1 MLSKKLLNPGKWLS
15 LLSIV
20 VLLGSIVSL
29 DAATV
34 LAAFPDPATYY
45 TLKAVHSGKCMDV
58 QAPNTSDGA
67 KIGQWTCNNN
77 YWQHWNF
84 QDAGSGYYRVISRNS
99 NKCLDVTGASTAN
112 SAQIIQWACNGGT
125 NQQWQLVATGSNY
138 QLKARHSGKCADV
151 TSAST
156 ADGALVKQYTCGSGN
171 NQKWT
176 FTAVGAAPTPT
187 PTVTPPPGGN
197 QNPALPGYN
206 ADPHAIILNNT
217 FYIYPTTDGIAGWGA
232 TSFKAWSSTNL
243 VDWTDRGVI
252 LDLISGISWCDANA
266 WAPAMIQRGST
277 YYFYF
282 SACQSIGVASSS
294 SPTGPFTDMRGS
306 ALITVGQY
314 GGQSIDPMVFA
325 DDDGQYY
332 LYFGQGELNVVKL
345 NADMK
350 SLNGTPTNIA
360 PAGYNEG
367 TFVFKRNGT
376 YYFMWSENDTRSED
390 YRVAYGTATS
400 PLGPITK
407 KSVILQKNLSLGI
420 KGTGHHSVI
429 KTSSGAYYIVYH
441 RFGIPG
447 GDGTHREVCID
458 KLEFNTDGTIKPV
471 TVTLAGITSPVTP

>member
-1 MLSKKLLNPGKWLS
+1 MSIKHFIAIKNYFVFFSIVVMFAS
-15 LLSIV
+15 LLSLNISV
-20 VLLGSIVSL
+20 
-29 DAATV
+29 A
-34 LAAFPDPATYY
+34 LAAPLPGTYY
-45 TLKAVHSGKCMDV
+45 TLKAVHSNKCLDV
-58 QAPNTSDGA
+58 QAPNTADGSR
-67 KIGQWTCNNN
+67 IGQWTCNGNP
-77 YWQHWNF
+77 WQTWYLV
-84 QDAGSGYYRVISRNS
+84 DKGSGYYNLVSLNS
-99 NKCLDVTGASTAN
+99 GKCMDVTGASTAN
-112 SAQIIQWACNGGT
+112 SAQIIQWGCGSGN

-156 ADGALVKQYTCGSGN
+156 ADGALVKQFTCGSGN
-171 NQKWT
+171 NQKWI
-176 FTAVGAAPTPT
+176 FTAVGTPAPTP
-187 PTVTPPPGGN
+187 TPPPGGN

-206 ADPHAIILNNT
+206 ADPHAIIANNT

-232 TSFKAWSSTNL
+232 TSFKAWSSPNM

-252 LDLISGISWCDANA
+252 LDLISDISWCDANA
-266 WAPAMIQRGST
+266 WAPAMIQKGST

-282 SACQSIGVASSS
+282 SACQQIGVASSS
-294 SPTGPFTDMRGS
+294 SPTGPFTDLKGS
-306 ALITVGQY
+306 PLVTTGQF
-314 GGQSIDPMVFA
+314 GGQSIDPMVFV
-325 DDDGQYY
+325 DDDGQTY
-332 LYFGQGELNVVKL
+332 LYFGQGEMNVVRL

-350 SLNGTPTNIA
+350 SFNGTPTNIA

-390 YRVAYGTATS
+390 YRVAYGTASS

-407 KSVILQKNLSLGI
+407 RAIILQKNLSLGI

-429 KTSSGAYYIVYH
+429 RTSSGAYYIVYH

-458 KLEFNTDGTIKPV
+458 RLEFNADGTIRPV
-471 TVTLAGITSPVTP
+471 AVSLTGIYTPVTP